1 MLAIVMETEH
11 VPELGGY
18 WQTMDPHVAWE
29 LVAHV
34 AELDAMQEL
43 VESTVAAPHPL
54 NPQTK
59 VVIQI
64 AHLVSSNQLQHAQAK
79 VDS

>member
-1 MLAIVMETEH
+1 VINFS
-11 VPELGGY
+11 
-18 WQTMDPHVAWE
+18 
-29 LVAHV
+29 V